1 MSKKLDIK
9 KYESELKELEQNL
22 KIYKESIREISLEIL
37 NHKVSKYPIFI
48 ASKEATALGR
58 MIIDKE
64 ELALEWSIFAS
75 TLEEFV
81 AKKVVLQD
89 KLDVFRKNYKNP
101 ETYVCIFAV
110 LGDDASFI
118 FTPYDEE

>member
-1 MSKKLDIK
+1 MSKKLDIN

-101 ETYVCIFAV
+101 ETHVCIFAV

>member
-101 ETYVCIFAV
+101 ETYDCIFAV